1 MTDSVVDC
9 KAEVKQA
16 TKYVK
21 ETENVAE
28 KYSALTVSKNSS
40 DVNMNVGEMPSAAFT
55 AVPTLK
61 SVKKVRD
68 AAPEA
73 MLTGLGPQSAQTEYR
88 VLYSPWYNI
97 FVSKFLSRDGDGL
110 CDNGC
115 DAAATAASAVWPPS
129 HSGIPADKYIFT
141 VQSSHIQA
149 KHQWKRGHKRLHCL
163 GCLIIGLTVL
173 LLGGETTYNFS
184 LEPPPKLDY
193 IFLYRLCIY
202 FVVPT
207 SC

>member
-73 MLTGLGPQSAQTEYR
+73 MLTRRGPQSAQAEN
-88 VLYSPWYNI
+88 VLSCT
-97 FVSKFLSRDGDGL
+97 VLGATSSFLSFYPETVTDSVIMDVMLQQQQPPL
-110 CDNGC
+110 CGHHPTQGSLQINTYLPYKVVIFRQSISGNE
-115 DAAATAASAVWPPS
+115 ATK
-129 HSGIPADKYIFT
+129 DFT
-141 VQSSHIQA
+141 VS
-149 KHQWKRGHKRLHCL
+149 
-163 GCLIIGLTVL
+163 
-173 LLGGETTYNFS
+173 
-184 LEPPPKLDY
+184 
-193 IFLYRLCIY
+193 
-202 FVVPT
+202 VV
-207 SC
+207 

>member
-73 MLTGLGPQSAQTEYR
+73 MLTGRAPQSAQTENGR
-88 VLYSPWYNI
+88 VLYSPW
-97 FVSKFLSRDGDGL
+97 
-110 CDNGC
+110 
-115 DAAATAASAVWPPS
+115 
-129 HSGIPADKYIFT
+129 
-141 VQSSHIQA
+141 
-149 KHQWKRGHKRLHCL
+149 
-163 GCLIIGLTVL
+163 
-173 LLGGETTYNFS
+173 
-184 LEPPPKLDY
+184 
-193 IFLYRLCIY
+193 
-202 FVVPT
+202 
-207 SC
+207 

>member
-73 MLTGLGPQSAQTEYR
+73 MLTGRGPQSAPTDNAESFT
-88 VLYSPWYNI
+88 VLGETS
-97 FVSKFLSRDGDGL
+97 SFLSFYPETVTDSVIMDVMLQQQQPPL
-110 CDNGC
+110 CGHHPTQGSLQINTYLPYKVVIFRQSISGSE
-115 DAAATAASAVWPPS
+115 ATK
-129 HSGIPADKYIFT
+129 DFT
-141 VQSSHIQA
+141 VS
-149 KHQWKRGHKRLHCL
+149 
-163 GCLIIGLTVL
+163 
-173 LLGGETTYNFS
+173 
-184 LEPPPKLDY
+184 
-193 IFLYRLCIY
+193 
-202 FVVPT
+202 VV
-207 SC
+207 